1 MFGFRPPKIADVI
14 KDQIY
19 EVQRALVDN
28 AGKVAKAE
36 AAVTSAQAH
45 QAYLESRMAT
55 LQAQRR
61 SLGCITTEDAS

>member
-1 MFGFRPPKIADVI
+1 MFGFRPPKIIDVI
-14 KDQIY
+14 RDQVY

-36 AAVTSAQAH
+36 AAVTSAKAH

-55 LQAQRR
+55 LRAQAQ
-61 SLGCITTEDAS
+61 SLGCITTEEAS